1 MLSRSQES
9 IIATDVVI
17 IGGGHAGVEAAHAAA
32 TMGAATILVSLSK
45 HKIGSMPCNP
55 AIGGVGK
62 GHIVFEISAL
72 GGLMPRLATGT
83 YLQARMLNTRKGPA
97 VQGLRLQID
106 KHAYSAAAVAALEQ
120 TPNLTIIEAAV
131 EDILLNPDGSIHG
144 VLLNSGLTI
153 ITTAAVITTG
163 TFMNGRIHI
172 GALNYAGGRRDE
184 KAISG
189 ISQFLKRSG
198 LTMGRLKTGTPP
210 RLLRSSL
217 DFSKMVYQEPDQL
230 TSLFEFYPHAVI
242 NRRACY
248 ITHTNEQTHEIIRSN
263 LGSSAMYSGAITGV
277 GPRYCPSIEDKIGRF
292 KDKASHH
299 VFVEP
304 EDASDEEIY
313 PNGISTS
320 LPVDVQLNYV
330 RTIPGFENAIIAK
343 PGYAVEYDF
352 VLPNQ
357 LNHTLMVK
365 KISGLYLA
373 GQING
378 TTGYEE
384 AAGQGIIAG
393 INAACQAL
401 GKKPFVLSRNESYI
415 GVMIDDLV
423 TMGIDEP
430 YRMFTSR
437 AERRLLLR
445 QDNVFLRLMPK
456 AYELGMIEQKI
467 YDDFLKEQ
475 SEIES
480 TLAQMQQNKKLKQTI
495 MQALASDDV
504 CGITLLRTL
513 LPETTLGD
521 RALRTIH
528 AELLYEPYLAR
539 EHKEAERLEQYQM
552 LHIPEAF
559 NYINMPG
566 LSNELQQKLTKLK
579 PATIAAAS
587 LIPGMTPAALSLLI
601 FKVRYRDGST
611 HCGE

>member
-1 MLSRSQES
+1 MLSKPTDSVLH
-9 IIATDVVI
+9 TDVVI

-32 TMGAATILVSLSK
+32 TMGAATVLVSLSK
-45 HKIGSMPCNP
+45 SKIGSMPCNP

-62 GHIVFEISAL
+62 GHMVFEISAL
-72 GGLMPRLATGT
+72 GGLMPRLATQT

-106 KHAYSAAAVAALEQ
+106 KHAYADAAVAALEKI
-120 TPNLTIIEAAV
+120 PNLTIIEAAV
-131 EDILLNPDGSIHG
+131 EDIILDTHG
-144 VLLNSGLTI
+144 AVRAVLLNNGLTI
-153 ITTAAVITTG
+153 NCKAVVVTTG

-189 ISQFLKRSG
+189 ISNFLKRIN
-198 LTMGRLKTGTPP
+198 LAMGRLKTGTPP

-217 DFSKMVYQEPDQL
+217 DFSKMTYQEPDAL
-230 TSLFEFYPHAVI
+230 TSLFEFYPHTVV

-248 ITHTNEQTHEIIRSN
+248 ITHTNEKTHEIIRNN
-263 LGSSAMYSGAITGV
+263 LEKSAMYSGAITGV

-292 KDKASHH
+292 KDKNSHH

-304 EDASDEEIY
+304 EDVSDQEIY

-320 LPVDVQLNYV
+320 LPLDVQQAYV
-330 RTIPGFENAIIAK
+330 QTIPGFENAIIAK

-357 LNHTLMVK
+357 LNHSLMVK
-365 KISGLYLA
+365 KVPGLYLA

-401 GKKPFVLSRNESYI
+401 GKEPFVLSRNEAYI

-423 TMGIDEP
+423 TMGVDEP

-445 QDNVFLRLMPK
+445 QDNVFSRLMPK
-456 AYELGMIEQKI
+456 AHALGIICDKI
-467 YDDFLKEQ
+467 YADCVQEEQ
-475 SEIES
+475 LIKK
-480 TLAQMQQNKKLKQTI
+480 TLEHIKTTKNLQQQIIKSLE
-495 MQALASDDV
+495 SDDV
-504 CGITLLRTL
+504 DGIAVLRTF
-513 LPETTLGD
+513 LPDTTLGD

-528 AELLYEPYLAR
+528 AELLYAPYLAR
-539 EHKEAERLEQYQM
+539 EEKEAERLEQYQTM
-552 LHIPEAF
+552 RVPDELC
-559 NYINMPG
+559 YTDMPG
-566 LSNELQQKLTKLK
+566 LSKELQSKLTKIK
-579 PATIAAAS
+579 PATIAAAA

-601 FKVRYRDGST
+601 FKIRFIRV
-611 HCGE
+611 EE